1 MTTTPNM
8 ITSPIAGLVAAV
20 EAAEGGT
27 VALGDTL
34 IIVESM
40 KMEIPVVVENPGTVQ
55 EISVRP
61 GDVIREGDVIAI
73 LI

>member
-1 MTTTPNM
+1 MTTTTHT

-20 EAAEGGT
+20 EAAEGGA

-40 KMEIPVVVENPGTVQ
+40 KMEIPVESEVAGTVRRMLVAVGEPVAEGQ
-55 EISVRP
+55 AIAEI
-61 GDVIREGDVIAI
+61 G
-73 LI
+73 

>member
-1 MTTTPNM
+1 MTTTPNL

-34 IIVESM
+34 IIVELS
-40 KMEIPVVVENPGTVQ
+40 
-55 EISVRP
+55 
-61 GDVIREGDVIAI
+61 
-73 LI
+73 LIHI

>member
-27 VALGDTL
+27 VALFDTL

-40 KMEIPVVVENPGTVQ
+40 KMEIPVESEVAGVVRRMLVAAGEPVAEGQ
-55 EISVRP
+55 AIAEI
-61 GDVIREGDVIAI
+61 G
-73 LI
+73 